1 MFAMSVKQLSRRPT
15 LSLNLLILLAAG
27 LSLASCHR
35 QTAAV
40 DESGGF
46 AVTDS
51 PDVLQSLTLVDQHGQ
66 KVDLAS
72 LKGKPLLFDFFY
84 TTCPGPCLMLTARMK
99 SVANHLG
106 PLLGSQVQFVSVTV
120 DPEHDHP
127 ADLLNYTKQ
136 QGADRNGWLFLTGP
150 PADVDRLMSRFKL
163 VRQHEPDGSVDHVLE
178 FFLVDSEGHLQLQYV
193 AFEVNPLK
201 IAGDVEQAADGKRL
215 VESGQSDTEQ
225 GQ

>member
-1 MFAMSVKQLSRRPT
+1 MSATLLKQLSKRSSR
-15 LSLNLLILLAAG
+15 SLALLILLATG
-27 LSLASCHR
+27 LSLASCNR
-35 QTAAV
+35 QTDTV

-46 AVTDS
+46 AVSDS
-51 PDVLQSLTLVDQHGQ
+51 PDVLQDLTLVDQHGQ

-106 PLLGSQVQFVSVTV
+106 PLLGSQVQLVSVTV
-120 DPEHDHP
+120 DPEHDRP

-150 PADVDRLMSRFKL
+150 PADIDRLMARFKL
-163 VRQHEPDGSVDHVLE
+163 TRQHEPDGSVDHVLE
-178 FFLVDSEGHLQLQYV
+178 FFLVGSDGHLQLQYV

-201 IAGDVEQAADGKRL
+201 VAGDVEQAADGKRL
-215 VESGQSDTEQ
+215 VESAGGSNQQ